1 MTGNSVGEHQRMAG
15 LPLDSTPCVTK
26 KVRLLLSS
34 RLESISLEGTSV
46 NHGVSTVI
54 VFILINYTNALVND
68 FNYSTCLG
76 VLIFTPTQKWKLN
89 TDSII

>member
-15 LPLDSTPCVTK
+15 RPLNSTPCVTK

-46 NHGVSTVI
+46 NHGVSIVI
-54 VFILINYTNALVND
+54 VFISIDYTNVPVND
-68 FNYSTCLG
+68 FL
-76 VLIFTPTQKWKLN
+76 PDQKG
-89 TDSII
+89 

>member
-26 KVRLLLSS
+26 KVRLLPSS

-46 NHGVSTVI
+46 NHGVSIAI
-54 VFILINYTNALVND
+54 VFISVDFTNVLVND
-68 FNYSTCLG
+68 FFSD
-76 VLIFTPTQKWKLN
+76 QKG
-89 TDSII
+89 